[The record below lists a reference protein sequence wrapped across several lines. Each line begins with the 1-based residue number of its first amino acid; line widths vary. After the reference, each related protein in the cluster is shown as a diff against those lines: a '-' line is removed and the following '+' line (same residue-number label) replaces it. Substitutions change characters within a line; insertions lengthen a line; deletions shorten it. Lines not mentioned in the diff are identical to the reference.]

1 MDGHGGQASVGG
13 LCEAQKSQLV
23 VIDIQT
29 KLGAAMPAK
38 VLNRVLQNTRLLIQ
52 TAELLDVPVHAAE
65 QYPKGLGPLEPR
77 VRECLPA
84 GVHRW
89 EKTAFSCARADG
101 FLASLRDAGRTH
113 IVVTGMEAHI
123 CVLQTVIDLVAH
135 GFTVFIAEDAVCS
148 RKLEN
153 YQNALL
159 RMQRSGASVVS
170 AESVV
175 FEWLGDARHDRF
187 KAVAG
192 LLP

>member
-1 MDGHGGQASVGG
+1 MDGHSGQAGVGG
-13 LCEAQKSQLV
+13 LCEAGKSQLV

-38 VLNRVLQNTRLLIQ
+38 VLESGAAGPRLLLQ
-52 TAELLDVPVHAAE
+52 TAELLDVPVHATE

-84 GVHRW
+84 GVQRW

-113 IVVTGMEAHI
+113 VVVTGMEAHI
-123 CVLQTVIDLVAH
+123 CVLQTVVNLVAH
-135 GFTVFIAEDAVCS
+135 GFTVFVAEDAVCS

-175 FEWLGDARHDRF
+175 FEWLGDTHHDRF

>member
-1 MDGHGGQASVGG
+1 MEGHSGQASVAG
-13 LCEAQKSQLV
+13 LCEAGKSQLV

-38 VLNRVLQNTRLLIQ
+38 VLNRVLQNTRLLLQ

-84 GVHRW
+84 RVQRW
-89 EKTAFSCARADG
+89 EKTAFSCVRADG

-123 CVLQTVIDLVAH
+123 CVLHTVVGI
-135 GFTVFIAEDAVCS
+135 
-148 RKLEN
+148 
-153 YQNALL
+153 Q
-159 RMQRSGASVVS
+159 
-170 AESVV
+170 
-175 FEWLGDARHDRF
+175 
-187 KAVAG
+187 KAV
-192 LLP
+192 LPSGMTAEIFRCISH

>member
-1 MDGHGGQASVGG
+1 MDEHSGQAGVGG
-13 LCEAQKSQLV
+13 LCEAEKSQLV

-38 VLNRVLQNTRLLIQ
+38 VLNRVLQNTRLLLQ
-52 TAELLDVPVHAAE
+52 TAALLDVPVHATE

-89 EKTAFSCARADG
+89 EKTAFSCARTDG
-101 FLASLRDAGRTH
+101 FLASLRDAERMH

-123 CVLQTVIDLVAH
+123 CVLQTAVDLVAH
-135 GFTVFIAEDAVCS
+135 GFTVFVVEDAVCS

-192 LLP
+192 LLS

>member
-1 MDGHGGQASVGG
+1 MDGHGEQAGVGG
-13 LCEAQKSQLV
+13 LCEVEKSQLV
-23 VIDIQT
+23 IIDIQT

-38 VLNRVLQNTRLLIQ
+38 VLNRVLQNTRLLLQ
-52 TAELLDVPVHAAE
+52 TAELLDVPVHATE

-77 VRECLPA
+77 VREYLPA

-123 CVLQTVIDLVAH
+123 CVLQTVVDLVAH

-187 KAVAG
+187 KAVAA

>member
-1 MDGHGGQASVGG
+1 MALQAGAG
-13 LCEAQKSQLV
+13 ALCEVAESQLV

-38 VLNRVLQNTRLLIQ
+38 VLNRVLQNTRLLLQ
-52 TAELLDVPVHAAE
+52 AAALLEVPVHVTE

-77 VRECLPA
+77 VGECLPA
-84 GVHRW
+84 EVRRW
-89 EKTAFSCARADG
+89 EKTAFSCVRADG
-101 FLASLRDAGRTH
+101 FLGALSDIGRKH

-123 CVLQTVIDLVAH
+123 CVLQTALDLVAR
-135 GFTVFIAEDAVCS
+135 GFTVFVTEDAVCS

-159 RMQRSGASVVS
+159 RIQRGGASVVS

-175 FEWLGDARHDRF
+175 FEWLGDARHERF

-192 LLP
+192 ILP

>member
-1 MDGHGGQASVGG
+1 MDGHSGQASVAG
-13 LCEAQKSQLV
+13 LCEAGKSQLV

-38 VLNRVLQNTRLLIQ
+38 VLNRVLQNTRLLLQ

-65 QYPKGLGPLEPR
+65 QYPKGLGPLEPK
-77 VRECLPA
+77 VCECLPA

-101 FLASLRDAGRTH
+101 FVASLRDAGRTH

-123 CVLQTVIDLVAH
+123 CVLQTVVDLVAQ

-153 YQNALL
+153 YQNALF

-187 KAVAG
+187 KAVAA

>member
-1 MDGHGGQASVGG
+1 MDGHSGQASVAG
-13 LCEAQKSQLV
+13 LCEAGKSQLV

-38 VLNRVLQNTRLLIQ
+38 VLNRVLQNTRLLLQ
-52 TAELLDVPVHAAE
+52 TAELLGVPVHAAE
-65 QYPKGLGPLEPR
+65 QYPRGLGSLEPK
-77 VRECLPA
+77 VREFLPA

-89 EKTAFSCARADG
+89 EKTAFSCVRTDG

-123 CVLQTVIDLVAH
+123 CVLQTVVDLVGH

-153 YQNALL
+153 YQNALV

-187 KAVAG
+187 KAVAA

>member
-1 MDGHGGQASVGG
+1 M
-13 LCEAQKSQLV
+13 
-23 VIDIQT
+23 
-29 KLGAAMPAK
+29 
-38 VLNRVLQNTRLLIQ
+38 
-52 TAELLDVPVHAAE
+52 
-65 QYPKGLGPLEPR
+65 
-77 VRECLPA
+77 
-84 GVHRW
+84 
-89 EKTAFSCARADG
+89 
-101 FLASLRDAGRTH
+101 ASLRDAGRTH

-123 CVLQTVIDLVAH
+123 CVLQTVVDLVAH